1 MRDED
6 KPFVCYKR
14 GWNIKI
20 MPRGG
25 AGWRAFGAWMAAFG
39 VILAGFL
46 AIMATLGD
54 SSLGIAVTAAFVVI
68 SIVWAVVMIRWMMA
82 RSEIV
87 DLDEMLDLKR
97 RSEGKGRNGR
107 RP

>member
-20 MPRGG
+20 VPRGG

-39 VILAGFL
+39 IMLAGFL

-54 SSLGIAVTAAFVVI
+54 SSIGIAVTAVLVVI

-82 RSEIV
+82 RSEMV

-97 RSEGKGRNGR
+97 RNEGSRPKGR